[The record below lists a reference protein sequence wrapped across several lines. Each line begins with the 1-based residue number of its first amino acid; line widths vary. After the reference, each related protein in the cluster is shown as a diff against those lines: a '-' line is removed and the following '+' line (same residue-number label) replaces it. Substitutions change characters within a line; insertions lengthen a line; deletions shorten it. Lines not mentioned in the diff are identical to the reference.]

1 MNMTSSPSFTG
12 LTPTQGGARVW
23 LCLLCSVSTFGAYA
37 ADDKTKEA
45 AVPQA
50 QVAKPVSPNAPEIA
64 KPTSPV
70 APTVAKPA
78 AVASPKASTNPDQ
91 DMTDALVKKINK
103 SSGDIVL
110 RSSDLPPPFPAPKVE
125 VKAELKPEVKA
136 EKKAEVKPKDPPKP
150 EAVVVK
156 VKEELIPETPWTYVD
171 GPAGP
176 ENWVTLKKENQLCG
190 KGKMQSPININFD
203 NTVKGN
209 LNPVVFEY
217 RPFFLSLIDN
227 GRTVEV
233 IGAEGNNITLNEKQ
247 YRLVGFDFHKP
258 SEEAFNGERAEMS
271 VHLVHQHFD
280 GSKVIVAV
288 MLSSSPKLFGAAK
301 KSWWDSAPKE
311 NPLFQIILNNVPLVK
326 NQVASPRD
334 VAINPNQLLP
344 EDRTFFTY
352 MGSLTEPPCT
362 EGVTWIVMK
371 NPVLVS
377 AQQVHSFGQIYN
389 NNARPLQIKGDRI
402 IKESR

>member
-1 MNMTSSPSFTG
+1 MNIISSSSFTG
-12 LTPTQGGARVW
+12 STLMQGAVRVW
-23 LCLLCSVSTFGAYA
+23 LCVLCGAFSSGTFA
-37 ADDKTKEA
+37 ADIKTKEPIA
-45 AVPQA
+45 AQA
-50 QVAKPVSPNAPEIA
+50 QAAKPISPNTPEIS
-64 KPTSPV
+64 KPTSPA
-70 APTVAKPA
+70 APTAAKPA
-78 AVASPKASTNPDQ
+78 AASPKVSSNPDQ

-125 VKAELKPEVKA
+125 VKTEL
-136 EKKAEVKPKDPPKP
+136 KAEVKLEPKVESKPKAKPKVEEIAAAPP
-150 EAVVVK
+150 E
-156 VKEELIPETPWTYVD
+156 IPWTYSD
-171 GPAGP
+171 GPGGP
-176 ENWVTLKKENQLCG
+176 ENWVTLRKENQLCG

-209 LNPVVFEY
+209 LSPVVFEY
-217 RPFFLSLIDN
+217 RPFFLSLMDN

-233 IGAEGNNITLNEKQ
+233 IGAEGNNILVNEKQ

-288 MLSSSPKLFGAAK
+288 MLSSSPKLMGAAK
-301 KSWWDSAPKE
+301 KSWRDSVPNE
-311 NPLFQIILNNVPLVK
+311 NPLFQIILNNVPLLK

-344 EDRTFFTY
+344 VDRTYFTY

-371 NPVLVS
+371 NPVFVS